1 MFFVMDLFCFYDT
14 CEEKKHMPTQ
24 NNSVKAE
31 RFSKRNKYL
40 KTLFL
45 PLALYTIGFCRVTMT
60 FTLLIKEERKG
71 AFSGKHNN
79 GFGGSCGPLFTLH
92 ISSWCICF
100 WSINDHCCIKAASNL
115 QKHHFIWTVCLK
127 YSEGLCHFQLLQD
140 KRNSFFFYSFWKSLL
155 LCSKTCPRKYLWFL
169 HCLFCWWKQVKPLPW
184 NSLQLER

>member
-1 MFFVMDLFCFYDT
+1 MWK
-14 CEEKKHMPTQ
+14 KKHMPTQ

-31 RFSKRNKYL
+31 SFSKKNKYL

-140 KRNSFFFYSFWKSLL
+140 KRNSFYYYYYYSFWKSLL

-169 HCLFCWWKQVKPLPW
+169 HCFFCWWRQVKPLPW